1 MFSNSHPKYKES
13 IQKLDAKS
21 RNSPGQCLGITKDLR
36 TTGDYVASHKV
47 SRQRSGLF
55 PAAGRSEQPVSPWQ
69 RFGDLIKTR
78 TGQSGV
84 RWPSAGGSRTHP
96 AAAAPG
102 RSSSW
107 CCRWFS
113 SPRSAGEEG
122 KKEWGREMN

>member
-122 KKEWGREMN
+122 